1 MPDDPIQELL
11 IDIEVESTRYGVGA
25 TDLSTRLEEIEQR
38 LSLLPGKIDIMVEDD
53 GAHLHFTRLGADE
66 WGLIYHAGGSGN
78 RWTSLSS
85 LPVREKVAAAELVE
99 PLLVELRAQLTH
111 ANETIR
117 RVDPRQE
124 RES

>member
-38 LSLLPGKIDIMVEDD
+38 LSLLPGKIDVRVEVD
-53 GAHLHFTRLGADE
+53 GAYLHFTRMGADE
-66 WGLIYHAGGSGN
+66 WGLMYHGGGPEHS
-78 RWTSLSS
+78 WTALSD
-85 LPVREKVAAAELVE
+85 LPVRQKIAAGELVE
-99 PLLVELRAQLTH
+99 PLLVELHAQLAH